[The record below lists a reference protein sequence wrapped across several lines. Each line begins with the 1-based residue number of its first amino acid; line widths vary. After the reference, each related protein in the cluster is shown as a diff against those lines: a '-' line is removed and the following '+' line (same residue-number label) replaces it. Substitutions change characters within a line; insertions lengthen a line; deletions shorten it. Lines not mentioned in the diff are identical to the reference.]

1 MSNRRLINLV
11 LASAYVLAAIVLV
24 LDTIFWSKP

>member
-1 MSNRRLINLV
+1 MNHRRLINIV
-11 LASAYVLAAIVLV
+11 LASAYALAAIVLV